1 MKERTDIL
9 LVSRGLV
16 PTREQARRLIMA
28 GLVYSGTVVMDK
40 PGTRIDSE
48 TPLHV
53 RQPLHPFVSRGGLK
67 LKKALDTFGVSLT
80 AKVVLDVG
88 ASTGGFTDCALQHG
102 AAKVYSVDVGYGQ
115 LAWTLRSDE
124 RVKVMERMNFRM
136 ADPALFDPP
145 PDAVVMDVSFIS
157 IAKLLPNIHRIL
169 VDGGPLLTLVKPQ
182 FEAGPAAVGKG
193 GIVRDPSVH
202 RDVLQ
207 RVVQHCYQEG
217 MTPLALTHS
226 PIRGGEGNI
235 EFLLYARNT
244 ANPGGP
250 RAPEDTRELGNLGE
264 HADPGT
270 WSSTVDDVVRGA
282 HGELQP

>member
-40 PGTRIDSE
+40 PGTRIDTE

-53 RQPLHPFVSRGGLK
+53 RQPLHPFVSRGGMK
-67 LKKALDTFGVSLT
+67 LKKALDTFDVSLT
-80 AKVVLDVG
+80 DKVVLDVG
-88 ASTGGFTDCALQHG
+88 ASTGGFTDCALQNG

-124 RVKVMERMNFRM
+124 RVRVMERLNFRM
-136 ADPALFDPP
+136 ADPALFDPR
-145 PDAVVMDVSFIS
+145 PDVVVMDVSFIS
-157 IAKLLPNIHRIL
+157 ITKLYPNIHRIL
-169 VDGGPLLTLVKPQ
+169 VEDGPLLTLVKPQ
-182 FEAGPAAVGKG
+182 FEAGPAGVGKG

-202 RDVLQ
+202 CEVLV
-207 RVVQHCYQEG
+207 RVIGQLYEER
-217 MTPLALTHS
+217 MTPLAITYS

-235 EFLLYARNT
+235 EFLLYARN
-244 ANPGGP
+244 AVELSD
-250 RAPEDTRELGNLGE
+250 PEDWA
-264 HADPGT
+264 H
-270 WSSTVDDVVRGA
+270 TVADVVRGA
-282 HGELQP
+282 HCDLQP